1 MSEQAITVSMSH
13 AEAERLTERLRIA
26 VVNYADAR
34 QKVQAL
40 IERAQAGRAW
50 EVLGFQSWTAYVS
63 EVLGEQPM
71 RLPREERRE
80 MVAMLSST
88 GMSTRAIAP
97 VVGVDHST
105 AVRDLRTTSG
115 AFAPLGPSAARGLT
129 NSTVSNE
136 TVELSTN
143 ASGPTYEESVTGL
156 NGKTYARPIRT
167 PKAPNY
173 PGEYRDAVISL
184 NNAVHRLLRTHED
197 KRMARNAQKVA
208 TVNRS
213 DLLRAIDALQ
223 RAVADLDAATS
234 RVE

>member
-80 MVAMLSST
+80 MIAMLSST

-97 VVGVDHST
+97 VVG
-105 AVRDLRTTSG
+105 TT
-115 AFAPLGPSAARGLT
+115 R
-129 NSTVSNE
+129 E
-136 TVELSTN
+136 TVRRDIAAATDTN
-143 ASGPTYEESVTGL
+143 VSVDEVPAETVTGL
-156 NGKTYARPIRT
+156 NGKTYQRPVRDLPAPTPATDTTTAQPRRT
-167 PKAPNY
+167 PITESFFNATVDIHTKTETLTRLVTDERFPRNREEVARRN
-173 PGEYRDAVISL
+173 RNDLL
-184 NNAVHRLLRTHED
+184 NTITALNAVVE
-197 KRMARNAQKVA
+197 
-208 TVNRS
+208 
-213 DLLRAIDALQ
+213 ALSNQ
-223 RAVADLDAATS
+223 PSA
-234 RVE
+234 

>member
-1 MSEQAITVSMSH
+1 MSEQAVTVSMSH

-34 QKVQAL
+34 QKVQDL

-71 RLPREERRE
+71 RLPRGERRE
-80 MVAMLSST
+80 MVAMLSAT

-97 VVGVDHST
+97 VVGANQATVS
-105 AVRDLRTTSG
+105 RDLVAG
-115 AFAPLGPSAARGLT
+115 DA
-129 NSTVSNE
+129 
-136 TVELSTN
+136 N
-143 ASGPTYEESVTGL
+143 ASPERGTAPPAVAETPTPVQGMD
-156 NGKTYARPIRT
+156 GKTYARPVRA

-184 NNAVHRLLRTHED
+184 NNAVRRLLHIHED

-223 RAVADLDAATS
+223 RAVADLDLADAGD
-234 RVE
+234 E

>member
-34 QKVQAL
+34 KKVQAL

-97 VVGVDHST
+97 VVGANQATVT
-105 AVRDLRTTSG
+105 RDIRASD
-115 AFAPLGPSAARGLT
+115 ANASLGPSAARGLT

>member
-1 MSEQAITVSMSH
+1 
-13 AEAERLTERLRIA
+13 
-26 VVNYADAR
+26 
-34 QKVQAL
+34 
-40 IERAQAGRAW
+40 
-50 EVLGFQSWTAYVS
+50 
-63 EVLGEQPM
+63 
-71 RLPREERRE
+71 

-97 VVGVDHST
+97 VVG
-105 AVRDLRTTSG
+105 TT
-115 AFAPLGPSAARGLT
+115 R
-129 NSTVSNE
+129 E
-136 TVELSTN
+136 TVRRDIAAATDTN
-143 ASGPTYEESVTGL
+143 VSVDEVPAETVTGL

-213 DLLRAIDALQ
+213 DAKGKGVGVPPPSLGLPETAG
-223 RAVADLDAATS
+223 
-234 RVE
+234 

>member
-1 MSEQAITVSMSH
+1 MSEQAITASMSH

-50 EVLGFQSWTAYVS
+50 EVLGFLSWTAYVS

-80 MVAMLSST
+80 MIAMLSST

-97 VVGVDHST
+97 VVG
-105 AVRDLRTTSG
+105 TT
-115 AFAPLGPSAARGLT
+115 R
-129 NSTVSNE
+129 E
-136 TVELSTN
+136 TVRRDIAAATDTN
-143 ASGPTYEESVTGL
+143 VSVEPATNTSGPTYEESVTGL

-173 PGEYRDAVISL
+173 LGEYRDAVISL